1 MRLLHTSDLHLG
13 IKLMDVDLLEDQ
25 KYILDEII
33 SIAKKE
39 KVDAL
44 LLSGD
49 IYDVSIPRIE
59 AISLLNDFLTKVNE
73 ENIKVFIISGNH
85 DQAERLS
92 FGNKILC
99 KTGIYISE
107 QYKKDNGC
115 ISLKDN
121 YGKINFFLLPY
132 IKPINIRN
140 EFQIEE
146 NITYNEAVKK
156 AVENF
161 SISKNERNVLL
172 AHQFITGSITCES
185 ESIQVG
191 NSDQVDAKIF
201 SNFDYVALGHLHIP
215 QILGK
220 NNNIRYSGS
229 PLKLSFSEAKKEK
242 ICCIIDIKEKGNL
255 TIKEIPLQPLH
266 NMAIIKGNYK
276 DLVDDNDI
284 KRTYSES
291 YLKIE
296 LTDKTDIPY
305 VKDKLKTVFH
315 NVLEVIYERQTKKMK
330 ELNSQ
335 ISNIKDLSELE
346 LVKKFF
352 KEQMNKELSKKQE
365 KYITE
370 ALEIMEK

>member
-1 MRLLHTSDLHLG
+1 
-13 IKLMDVDLLEDQ
+13 MDVDLLEDQ
-25 KYILDEII
+25 KYILDKII
-33 SIAKKE
+33 GIAKKE
-39 KVDAL
+39 KIDAL

-59 AISLLNDFLTKVNE
+59 AISLLNDFLTKMNG

-92 FGNKILC
+92 FGNKILN
-99 KTGIYISE
+99 KEGIYISE
-107 QYKKDNGC
+107 QYKKNSGC
-115 ISLKDN
+115 ISLNDEF
-121 YGKINFFLLPY
+121 GKINFFLLPY

-146 NITYNEAVKK
+146 NISYNEAVKR
-156 AVENF
+156 AIENF
-161 SISKNERNVLL
+161 SINKNERNILL
-172 AHQFITGSITCES
+172 AHQFITGGVICES

-191 NSDQVDAKIF
+191 NTDQVDVKFF
-201 SNFDYVALGHLHIP
+201 SDFDYVALGHLHMP

-229 PLKLSFSEAKKEK
+229 PLKLSFSETKKEK
-242 ICCIIDIKEKGNL
+242 ICYLIDIKQKYNL
-255 TIKEIPLQPLH
+255 NIKEIPIQPLH
-266 NMAIIKGNYK
+266 DMAIIKGDYK
-276 DLVDDNDI
+276 ELVDNNDLKTKHI
-284 KRTYSES
+284 ES

-305 VKDKLKTVFH
+305 VKDKLKTVYH
-315 NVLEVIYERQTKKMK
+315 NALEVIYERQSKKLK

-335 ISNIKDLSELE
+335 ISSIKDLSEFD
-346 LVKKFF
+346 LVQKFF
-352 KEQMNKELSKKQE
+352 KEQMNKELNKKQE

-370 ALEIMEK
+370 ALEKLEK